1 MTERIGPLS
10 FNDLCLLA
18 QYGEIKPDM
27 LVSDSGDWITAKDVS
42 ELAAWCD
49 AHAAEVAKVKAA
61 KQAVNCVVP
70 FRSGLPAL

>member
-1 MTERIGPLS
+1 MTEWIGPLS
-10 FNDLCLLA
+10 FNDLCWLA

-27 LVSDSGDWITAKDVS
+27 LVSDSGDWITATDVP

-49 AHAAEVAKVKAA
+49 AHAAEVAKVKAD